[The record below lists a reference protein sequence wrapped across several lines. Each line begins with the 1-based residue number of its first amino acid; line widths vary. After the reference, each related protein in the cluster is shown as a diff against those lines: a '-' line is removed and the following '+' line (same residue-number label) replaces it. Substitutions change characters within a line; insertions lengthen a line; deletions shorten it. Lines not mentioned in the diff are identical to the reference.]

1 MSPMGLRALKEGLAQ
16 NLGKLMPSIIDEV
29 SYSLDKELPPCKDWT
44 PVNVYDSTTL
54 IAATVGSRIMTGP
67 ELGHNQDWI
76 KLLLAYTKDV
86 ISCAIWLKG
95 LPHVARIT
103 VLNFLPP
110 VRRLRRHYA
119 TAHRMA
125 IPIME
130 ARKKAC
136 LGTKS
141 TKPNDLMQWISD
153 RAAAEGNTYD
163 FKHQAQLQ
171 LSAGL
176 ASIWSTSKT
185 CTHNLYDLAYR
196 KEYIETLRQEI
207 IEVLAEEDGH
217 LTKQGLAKM
226 KKLDSF
232 MKESQRVNPAG
243 FVTWD
248 RQTLR
253 PLNLKDGTHI
263 PKGTYLALPVA
274 DTPTNQSLISDPETF
289 DPWRFYSL
297 RSRSAEDG
305 DRFQFTSTDVRYS
318 HFGYGKHACPGRFF
332 AGQQIK
338 ATLALIIRDF
348 DIKLQDGVSK
358 RPANWVYGLH
368 AVPDPKVKVLFKRR

>member
-1 MSPMGLRALKEGLAQ
+1 M
-16 NLGKLMPSIIDEV
+16 
-29 SYSLDKELPPCKDWT
+29 
-44 PVNVYDSTTL
+44 YDATTL

-67 ELGHNQDWI
+67 ELGHNQEWI
-76 KLLLAYTKDV
+76 NLLLAYTKDV

-95 LPHVARIT
+95 LPHVVRVA

-119 TAHRMA
+119 AAHRIA

-130 ARKKAC
+130 TRQKAC
-136 LGTKS
+136 LS
-141 TKPNDLMQWISD
+141 TDSVKPNDLMQWISD
-153 RAAAEGNTYD
+153 RAAAEGHTYD

-185 CTHNLYDLAYR
+185 CTHNIYDLAYR
-196 KEYIETLRQEI
+196 KEFIEPLRQEI

-243 FVTWD
+243 FGIHPSSSLCLHLFADRMGTVTWD
-248 RQTLR
+248 RQALR
-253 PLNLKDGTHI
+253 PLDLKDGTHI

-274 DTPTNQSLISDPETF
+274 DTSTSQSFISEPENF
-289 DPWRFYSL
+289 DPWRFYRL
-297 RSRSAEDG
+297 RNRSTEDG
-305 DRFQFTSTDVRYS
+305 DRFQFTSTDARYS
-318 HFGYGKHACPGRFF
+318 HFGYGKHSCPGRFF

-338 ATLALIIRDF
+338 ATLAFIIRDF
-348 DIKLQDGVSK
+348 DIKLQDGVNE

-368 AVPDPKVKVLFKRR
+368 AVPDPKVKILFKRR